1 MNLLN
6 EVKFIIEQIETTF
19 DGDSWHGPSLMNVLE
34 GVNVEQANNRPLKGR
49 HTIWE
54 NVEHIIFWITP
65 IIEAL
70 KGKAMP
76 DLQTVK
82 DWPDTGETEEE
93 WFETIHKLRNTIN
106 NLTEKVSKLEPNQL
120 DSTVPGA
127 QYNYRK
133 MLHGV
138 VHHNLYHAG
147 QIAILKKK

>member
-1 MNLLN
+1 MNSLN

-19 DGDSWHGPSLMNVLE
+19 DGDSWHGPSLMKTLE
-34 GVNVEQANNRPLKGR
+34 GVDLEQANMRPLVGR

-54 NVEHIIFWITP
+54 NLEHIIFWIDP
-65 IIEAL
+65 VIEAL
-70 KGKAMP
+70 KGELMP

-82 DWPDTGETEEE
+82 DWPETGETKEE
-93 WFETIHKLRNTIN
+93 WMKTIQKLRNRIN
-106 NLTEKVSKLEPNQL
+106 MLTGEVLKLDPKQL

-127 QYNYRK
+127 QYKYRK